1 MGKLRKNY
9 ESLLFTLICCDL
21 RKLGESGFKLEE
33 RWRSFQVCC
42 WHHRTVENVQVIR
55 GASCQKT
62 ANWEILSAYGNGN
75 HTQMNMKSIW
85 DGLFWIFMNISEI
98 ISHHFAEKIWWKD
111 TSREMRMMEHDSFFR
126 CGPCVGWIFWSEA
139 SRNGNWPWGVAP
151 GWRIICGVKLCV
163 IMCSSIMVM
172 ICQYISVYFRI
183 SEWWWFIILSKA

>member
-1 MGKLRKNY
+1 MNLCYSHWFVVICENLVKVGLNWRKDG
-9 ESLLFTLICCDL
+9 EVSKFVVGITEPWKMCRSSAGHLV
-21 RKLGESGFKLEE
+21 RKRRIEK
-33 RWRSFQVCC
+33 
-42 WHHRTVENVQVIR
+42 
-55 GASCQKT
+55 
-62 ANWEILSAYGNGN
+62 ILSAYGNGN

-126 CGPCVGWIFWSEA
+126 CGPCVGWIFSSEA
-139 SRNGNWPWGVAP
+139 SRNGNWPWGAAP

-172 ICQYISVYFRI
+172 ICQYITVYFRI